1 MTEDELESDFL
12 AIFRSLDPANRERV
26 ERILAGVLAGRVTL
40 TAGEI
45 EALRAGEVAA
55 LADAL
60 PADRLE
66 DWRPR
71 LVEPH

>member
-1 MTEDELESDFL
+1 MIEDELERDFL
-12 AIFRSLDPANRERV
+12 ALLRSLDPVNRERV

-40 TAGEI
+40 TAEEI
-45 EALRAGEVAA
+45 EGLRAGEVAA

-66 DWRPR
+66 DWPG
-71 LVEPH
+71 LAGPH

>member
-1 MTEDELESDFL
+1 MTEDELGRDFL
-12 AIFRSLDPANRERV
+12 ALLRSLDPVNRERV

-40 TAGEI
+40 RAEEI
-45 EALRAGEVAA
+45 EGLRAGEVAA

-66 DWRPR
+66 DWPR
-71 LVEPH
+71 LVGPH

>member
-1 MTEDELESDFL
+1 VTEDELERDFL

-66 DWRPR
+66 DWPR